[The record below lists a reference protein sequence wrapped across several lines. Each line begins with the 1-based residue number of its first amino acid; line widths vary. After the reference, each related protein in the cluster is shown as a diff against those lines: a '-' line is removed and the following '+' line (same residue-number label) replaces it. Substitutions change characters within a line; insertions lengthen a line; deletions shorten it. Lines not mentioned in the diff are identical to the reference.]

1 MEYTPNI
8 ITSRQNAHVSLA
20 CKLGEKK
27 HRQSERLFRFD
38 GVKLFCEA
46 VKRGVE
52 FAFVLVDESQK
63 DSVNAKAHS
72 LYALTLGDAS
82 CRILYLSHEL
92 FVKISDENAP
102 EGIICVAKYIDKIHK
117 IATIDSSKGAFS
129 DMIAP
134 EGGRILLCES
144 LRDPGN
150 VGTVVRTAYAFG
162 IDLLVLSDDCADL
175 YNAKTLRGS
184 MGTLFSQKI
193 LRTPDLPGLIAE
205 LQAGGRRVFAAALD
219 ENARRLGSFTLEK
232 GDCAVIGN
240 EGHGLSARVLQA
252 CDASVYIPMAGDA
265 ESLNASVAAAVL
277 MWEMCR
283 TR

>member
-1 MEYTPNI
+1 MEHTPII
-8 ITSRQNAHVSLA
+8 ITSRQNAQVSLA

-27 HRQSERLFRFD
+27 HRQSERMFRFD

-46 VKRGVE
+46 VARGVE
-52 FAFVLVDESQK
+52 FAFILVDETQK
-63 DSVNAKAHS
+63 ESVNAKAKD
-72 LYALTLGDAS
+72 LYGLCPDDAN

-102 EGIICVAKYIDKIHK
+102 EGIICVAKYIDKLHK
-117 IATIDSSKGAFS
+117 IATINSSEQVPK
-129 DMIAP
+129 
-134 EGGRILLCES
+134 GRILLCES

-162 IDLLVLSDDCADL
+162 IDWLVFSDDCADL
-175 YNAKTLRGS
+175 YNPKTLRGS

-193 LRTPDLPGLIAE
+193 LRASDLPGMIGQLRAS
-205 LQAGGRRVFAAALD
+205 GRQVYAAALD
-219 ENARRLGSFTLEK
+219 ESAKQLGSFAWSK

-240 EGHGLSARVLQA
+240 EGHGLSRSVLDA
-252 CDASVYIPMAGDA
+252 CNASVYIPMAGDA

-283 TR
+283 ND